1 MSDHFDLLDPL
12 APDPEMAPLDI
23 GDLYAF
29 QSPGDP
35 TRSAL
40 ILTVNPLTLG
50 AAFDPNAVYRINVDT
65 DGDARAD
72 LAFSVVFSPP
82 EEGRQR
88 ATVYRAVGDEAR
100 EPDAAGDALFHDVD
114 VSVGPD
120 PVIVESDGYR
130 FFAGVRSEPFFADVD
145 GLLHEFQFTGTDFFA
160 GKNVFAIALELPN
173 EAFVSGSRVGLWG
186 RTSLRQDGRL
196 VPVDRIGGPG
206 VTNFLNQTQEEKK
219 PYMEGEPADDRAAFG
234 ERFAATI
241 EHLGFSPDEA
251 REMVEGMLP
260 DVLRYDPSQPAG
272 FPNGR
277 LLSDDVLDLAVSMVT
292 HGNVAGGRGR
302 AARRLPGRVPVPG
315 PAASIELTA
324 GPGAGEPFGR
334 RVPCL

>member
-206 VTNFLNQTQEEKK
+206 VTNFLNH
-219 PYMEGEPADDRAAFG
+219 
-234 ERFAATI
+234 AATI